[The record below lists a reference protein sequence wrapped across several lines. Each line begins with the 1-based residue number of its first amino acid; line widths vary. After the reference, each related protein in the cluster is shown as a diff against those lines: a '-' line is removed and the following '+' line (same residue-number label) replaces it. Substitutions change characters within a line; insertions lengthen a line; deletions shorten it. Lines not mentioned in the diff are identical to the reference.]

1 MKFPVLE
8 IQFMWLYKHT
18 SGSCEA
24 KVLSLCWACASRLWD
39 LRATTFPVIGNAS
52 RSCSHPQFVSPS
64 LTPTPR
70 LFHPL
75 WNCVWLKEQAGLK
88 PAVPRRKNV
97 QTTQRMRPRL
107 SKGSPEQRR
116 TVIPIPSPF
125 PSDRGCQV
133 KARKIELLFK
143 TSCLPS
149 SQLQLFKISSLEDDN
164 ASKGCPRIFSL
175 ALKVPHVPH
184 GRKGWQAGDTGRT
197 LRGTVNWELKL

>member
-133 KARKIELLFK
+133 KERKIELLFK
-143 TSCLPS
+143 TSCLPV
-149 SQLQLFKISSLEDDN
+149 N
-164 ASKGCPRIFSL
+164 YNYSKYPHLKMIMLPRDVPKFFHLPSRCHMFPMGGRAGRQGTQGEHYE
-175 ALKVPHVPH
+175 ALS
-184 GRKGWQAGDTGRT
+184 T
-197 LRGTVNWELKL
+197 ES